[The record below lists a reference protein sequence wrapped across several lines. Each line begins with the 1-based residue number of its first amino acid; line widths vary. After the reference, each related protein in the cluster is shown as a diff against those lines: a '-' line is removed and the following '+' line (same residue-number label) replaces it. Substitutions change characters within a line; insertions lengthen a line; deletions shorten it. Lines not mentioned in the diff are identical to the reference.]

1 MKQSILIFIVIF
13 IFISC
18 SDKRTEVNKTD
29 SASGRVKQE
38 DSLKETGQ
46 KNSNIIKHA
55 SKQYAFKIEKAD
67 SGKAKSDK
75 QTVKINIYRIN
86 EDKPFQEIIS
96 ASCNFSMNDSTK
108 LPSVNDEKGI
118 NALIINDF
126 NFDGSEDIAV
136 QNGMP
141 VSIQSTHPYDIYLFS
156 IEKNNFILN
165 TDLTVLAK
173 NGMFDVETSDKS
185 LKYFYV
191 SGCCHHETRKYKV
204 VNNKSVLVYTELLNE
219 SVKDPDVEYY
229 TKTLEN
235 GKWKKGVIYKK
246 KN

>member
-1 MKQSILIFIVIF
+1 MKLSIIIFIVIF

-18 SDKRTEVNKTD
+18 SDKRTEISKTD
-29 SASGRVKQE
+29 TTYGKLKQT
-38 DSLKETGQ
+38 DTLKETGQ

-55 SKQYAFKIEKAD
+55 SKHYAFKIEKDD

-75 QTVKINIYRIN
+75 RTVKINIYRIN

-108 LPSVNDEKGI
+108 LPSVNNEKGI
-118 NALIINDF
+118 NAIIINDY

-141 VSIQSTHPYDIYLFS
+141 ESMQSTHPYDIYLFS
-156 IEKNNFILN
+156 FEKNNFILN
-165 TDLTVLAK
+165 TDLTDLTK
-173 NGMFDVETSDKS
+173 NGMFDVDTSDKS
-185 LKYFYV
+185 IKCFYV

-204 VNNKSVLVYTELLNE
+204 VDNKPVLVYTELLNE
-219 SVKDPDVEYY
+219 TGKDPDIEYY
-229 TKTLEN
+229 TKTLVN
-235 GKWKKGVIYKK
+235 GKWKKGVIKRK
-246 KN
+246 E